1 MTGRC
6 FNPKNGNRK
15 LFQQA
20 LHLFLQCA
28 MGSGLSCRDVAML
41 GEFCCEKFDFVL
53 RYPIQ
58 QDMVNGLV
66 GTLRRRDT

>member
-1 MTGRC
+1 MR
-6 FNPKNGNRK
+6 
-15 LFQQA
+15 
-20 LHLFLQCA
+20 
-28 MGSGLSCRDVAML
+28 CRDVAML

-66 GTLRRRDT
+66 GIPVSRDA